1 MESLRDIKAVRSG
14 ATPLVL
20 LAIGLSFGVVLGNA
34 GIPSSV
40 SAVADEARFIDGS
53 RINVFPA
60 GAGTHALLLDSGGYA
75 WLIDCV
81 GADGA
86 RRVHTGMVKIDG
98 REVPLYRSF
107 RTGEIYIRD
116 NGGFNLYEGD

>member
-40 SAVADEARFIDGS
+40 SAVADEARFIWS
-53 RINVFPA
+53 APRN
-60 GAGTHALLLDSGGYA
+60 
-75 WLIDCV
+75 LIQ
-81 GADGA
+81 A
-86 RRVHTGMVKIDG
+86 K
-98 REVPLYRSF
+98 
-107 RTGEIYIRD
+107 
-116 NGGFNLYEGD
+116 